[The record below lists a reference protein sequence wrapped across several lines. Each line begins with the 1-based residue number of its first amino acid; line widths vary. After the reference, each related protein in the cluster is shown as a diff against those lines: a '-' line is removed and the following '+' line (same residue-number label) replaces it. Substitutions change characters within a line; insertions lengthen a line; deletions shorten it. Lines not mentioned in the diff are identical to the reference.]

1 MTDLHDKKPG
11 GIASLLSRFGF
22 RRARQTRRHD
32 LLLPPPS
39 TAAAVYV
46 DIENLKSAEHARA
59 VIENVVRDW
68 PEVLPPVR
76 RLCLYAPADKTGLW
90 GAWAPARFSDLEVR
104 IRGVQRFARES
115 KNSADMAIVA
125 DAISDFTTGVAN
137 HIAVV
142 SNDSDFGA
150 LFVKI
155 QELASRSAHVEQ
167 PPFLW
172 INLAG
177 GSGLS
182 KEIQDFVPEQ
192 LRWVVTPPPVP
203 GAKTASKTAKDNGAG
218 LPANSTI
225 ARWLLDELPPGRF
238 RAADVEKIV
247 KRRCPKHPAAQ
258 TTVTCGAFL
267 AQQLMPLLA
276 DKGVTIVRQSPRTYE
291 LAG

>member
-1 MTDLHDKKPG
+1 MTEPHNKKPV
-11 GIASLLSRFGF
+11 GIAALLDFGR
-22 RRARQTRRHD
+22 RRADRTRRYNQ
-32 LLLPPPS
+32 LLPPPS
-39 TAAAVYV
+39 TACVYV
-46 DIENLKSAEHARA
+46 DIENLKNSEHARA
-59 VIENVVRDW
+59 VIETVVRDW
-68 PEVLPPVR
+68 PDGLPR
-76 RLCLYAPADKTGLW
+76 IGRLRLYAPADKTGLW
-90 GAWAPARFSDLEVR
+90 GAWAPARFSGLEVR
-104 IRGVQRFARES
+104 VRGVQRFARDS

-125 DAISDFTTGVAN
+125 DAVADFTSGAAN

-155 QELASRSAHVEQ
+155 QELASRSDDADQ

-192 LRWVVTPPPVP
+192 LRWVVTPPPGP
-203 GAKTASKTAKDNGAG
+203 RAKTASKPAQGNGEG

-225 ARWLLDELPPGRF
+225 VRWLLDELSPGKF
-238 RAADVEKIV
+238 RAGDVEKII
-247 KRRCPKHPAAQ
+247 KRHCPNHPAAQ
-258 TTVTCGAFL
+258 TTGTCGAFL
-267 AQQLMPLLA
+267 ARQLMPLLG
-276 DKGVTIVRQSPRTYE
+276 DKGVTVVRQNPRTYE

>member
-1 MTDLHDKKPG
+1 MTERHDKKPV
-11 GIASLLSRFGF
+11 GIATLLSFAR
-22 RRARQTRRHD
+22 RRAEQTRRHD

-39 TAAAVYV
+39 TAGVYV
-46 DIENLKSAEHARA
+46 DIENLKNAEHARA
-59 VIENVVRDW
+59 VIETVVRDW
-68 PEVLPPVR
+68 PEGLPPVG

-90 GAWAPARFSDLEVR
+90 GAWAPARFSGLEVR
-104 IRGVQRFARES
+104 VRGVQRFARES

-125 DAISDFTTGVAN
+125 DAVADFTSGVAN

-155 QELASRSAHVEQ
+155 QELASRSGHAEQ

-182 KEIQDFVPEQ
+182 KEIEDFVPEQ
-192 LRWVVTPPPVP
+192 LRWVVTPPPAP
-203 GAKTASKTAKDNGAG
+203 SAKTASKPSQDNGAG
-218 LPANSTI
+218 LPANPTI
-225 ARWLLDELPPGRF
+225 IRWLLDELPPGRF

-247 KRRCPKHPAAQ
+247 KRRCPHHPAAQ
-258 TTVTCGAFL
+258 TTGTCGAFL

-276 DKGVTIVRQSPRTYE
+276 AKGVTVVRQNPRTYE